1 MKFEEYSKKLIKSL
15 NLADFPIGVKLIKIT
30 EELPNMVESG
40 EPMAYC
46 ASVARARKGES
57 VLLGKEKHGC
67 LLGAAILGLINVP
80 AKISSG
86 EAHSSAGLL
95 SSPAAASKTI
105 SEIPKIAP
113 ETIKNTLVFP
123 LDKAPMEPEV
133 ILFYVKP
140 GQAVWIALAL
150 NYTQGGR
157 LSCSFAGIGCTCGD
171 ATVIPYLRKTP
182 NFSIGD
188 FGGRTRKGPEEM
200 IVGLPFNL
208 LDEVVNNLEK
218 IGCPR

>member
-1 MKFEEYSKKLIKSL
+1 MNFEEVSSKLKKSL
-15 NLADFPIGVKLIKIT
+15 ELEDSPAGVKLFK
-30 EELPNMVESG
+30 VG
-40 EPMAYC
+40 EDLLGIAEHAQPMQYC
-46 ASVARARKGES
+46 TAVLRARKGETI
-57 VLLGKEKHGC
+57 LLGKDKHSC
-67 LLGAAILGLINVP
+67 KLGAAILGLINMPVSF
-80 AKISSG
+80 SSG
-86 EAHSSAGLL
+86 EAHSKIGIL
-95 SSPAAASKTI
+95 SSPEAASKTI